1 MKNNLR
7 KYALAALFV
16 CLICSLAFVACKKN
30 PGASTDNPSKPPIEE
45 VKVELSDSVLTM
57 DINDTATLTVREG
70 GSGNLKWKSSNT
82 AVATVD
88 DNGTVA
94 AIAEGTAEIEVTTAN
109 GKATCTVLVVNS
121 YVAPVLTV
129 STDEITLTI
138 GDDYLLLPKL
148 IYKGH
153 DCTAEAQFGCTVA
166 DGEKDSIVTVV
177 KNADGFLF
185 TAQTYGASKYVVHV
199 EYAGVALSAV
209 VNVSVIDAGIVF
221 DVVNIAPTTDGYC
234 AKLSTYAI
242 GDYVT
247 AITPVVNVIEKGQTT
262 NNAEIAYTTDNER
275 VATVV
280 DGKIVAVDAGTT
292 KVRGTYK
299 ESGFII
305 NVTVDKPVFEV
316 VATNGV
322 VEVGRLAD
330 VAFDIRLEG
339 SLVSAT
345 IGNAQV
351 GKSITDGMLTLD
363 REKLEAMPVANYGE
377 HVALFI
383 ETNLVKYSTEIELYT
398 LVVKNKQDYMSIGSL
413 SKAAC
418 KNNDKLFG
426 GYFVFADNITVNG
439 GMSEFIDRTKTDFNG
454 NGSQGFCGIIDGRGY
469 VISGLTK
476 TTDNG
481 NAFISVMHTDGV
493 LKNLGFI
500 HAKFETDS
508 GSFLVHTGAGTVEN
522 VYVQY
527 DKISGGS
534 SEGYSGTI
542 YNANLSLNKMVVD
555 VTNVQISG
563 NGNKFLLMTANRDAN
578 LKNFICLFGN
588 NYTLQDVIDGNVTVE
603 NGQDFTNADYKAA
616 FNKKVFFGFAALQQ
630 SEFFTSMSE
639 WNGKA
644 NDQTQEVL
652 TGWNNND
659 FWNVNDGIP
668 APENYVV
675 NSIDLGAKDID
686 LDILVDNDTVKLND
700 NALKI
705 DCTAVGFT
713 FGNVASVTM
722 EGNVLDASGFT
733 FANGKLIVA
742 RSAFGYNYGKK
753 EIVVTDDSGKTIT
766 IAATLIS
773 KVLKNATDYANW
785 ITIAKACEQSAT
797 LWGGYF
803 RLGANIT
810 ATSMVVFNRGA
821 TDGSEGF
828 KGVFDGCGYII
839 DGLNRSSWDS
849 NSFVTTMTGSG
860 ILKNISF
867 TNVKITGAGNFLCS
881 GGKGTIENVYVQYKE
896 ISAGSQYNGTIA
908 NFKDGCAMRNVFV
921 DASKATV
928 VGNGSTFR
936 ILTSGT
942 ASGFGGVF
950 GVCPSENYNPEQS
963 IGDRGNNYAAI
974 AYFANNDELKANET
988 TQSVIKDWDSA
999 YWTIVDG
1006 VPVFV
1011 TK

>member
-30 PGASTDNPSKPPIEE
+30 PDSSTDNPSKPPIEE

-185 TAQTYGASKYVVHV
+185 TAQTYGATKYVVHV

-234 AKLSTYAI
+234 AQLSTYAI

-299 ESGFII
+299 ESGFVID
-305 NVTVDKPVFEV
+305 VTVSKPVLDA

-330 VAFDIRLEG
+330 VAFDVQLEG
-339 SLVSAT
+339 NLVSAM
-345 IGNAQV
+345 IGNTQV
-351 GKSITDGMLTLD
+351 GKTIADGKLTLD

-383 ETNLVKYSTEIELYT
+383 ETDIVKYSTEIELYT
-398 LVVKNKQDYMSIGSL
+398 LVVRTKQDYMSIGAL

-426 GYFVFADNITVNG
+426 GYFVFGDNITVNG

-555 VTNVQISG
+555 VTNAQISG
-563 NGNKFLLMTANRDAN
+563 NGSNFALMTANRHAN

-588 NYTLQDVIDGNVTVE
+588 NYTLKDVIDGNVTVE
-603 NGQDFTNADYKAA
+603 NDQDFTNDDYKRS
-616 FNKKVFFGFAALQQ
+616 FDKKVFFGFAALQQ

-639 WNGKA
+639 WNGNLWHIDVDEGKIDFGVKEYVEPEFRYA
-644 NDQTQEVL
+644 TINVQESDRVRAEL
-652 TGWNNND
+652 DINNN
-659 FWNVNDGIP
+659 G
-668 APENYVV
+668 
-675 NSIDLGAKDID
+675 
-686 LDILVDNDTVKLND
+686 TLN
-700 NALKI
+700 
-705 DCTAVGFT
+705 
-713 FGNVASVTM
+713 
-722 EGNVLDASGFT
+722 
-733 FANGKLIVA
+733 NGKIIHIDIANIIDTSDYTLVSVNGNGA
-742 RSAFGYNYGKK
+742 ASNNVTADLFGYLYGNQTVQL
-753 EIVVTDDSGKTIT
+753 VVDAEDTRYTINLPML
-766 IAATLIS
+766 LIS
-773 KVLKNATDYANW
+773 KVIRTVDDYAAW
-785 ITIAKACEQSAT
+785 VKIAIACENNGKTEGSHNY
-797 LWGGYF
+797 GGYF
-803 RLGANIT
+803 ELGNNIKSESGSIPM
-810 ATSMVVFNRGA
+810 AYADQDAWDGA
-821 TDGSEGF
+821 GGF
-828 KGVFDGCGYII
+828 SGTFDGCGYVI
-839 DGLNRSSWDS
+839 DGLEASVAKDHAT
-849 NSFVTTMTGSG
+849 FVGEMKPGAV
-860 ILKNISF
+860 LKNIGF
-867 TNVKITGAGNFLCS
+867 TNVQMS
-881 GGKGTIENVYVQYKE
+881 GVTLLTRTQNGTISNIYVQYKK
-896 ISAGSQYNGTIA
+896 IA
-908 NFKDGCAMRNVFV
+908 VTSGQTLLARDNAIVENIFV
-921 DASKATV
+921 DASAAEI
-928 VGNGSTFR
+928 VGGSAYA
-936 ILTSGT
+936 ILGSRHADEKQYSIYGIVPQGCVSYVDRGTSGCGHGFASTETLKSDDAAWSAVQAFET
-942 ASGFGGVF
+942 ACNYWHIDSKTGDVTFG
-950 GVCPSENYNPEQS
+950 
-963 IGDRGNNYAAI
+963 
-974 AYFANNDELKANET
+974 K
-988 TQSVIKDWDSA
+988 
-999 YWTIVDG
+999 
-1006 VPVFV
+1006 
-1011 TK
+1011 

>member
-7 KYALAALFV
+7 KYALAALIL
-16 CLICSLAFVACKKN
+16 CLICSLALVACKRT
-30 PGASTDNPSKPPIEE
+30 PDVTPDNPPESPTEE
-45 VKVELSDSVLTM
+45 TKVVLSDSVLTL
-57 DINDTATLTVREG
+57 DIYDTATLTVREG
-70 GSGNLKWKSSNT
+70 GSGDQKWTSNNS

-88 DNGTVA
+88 GNGTVTA
-94 AIAEGTAEIEVTTAN
+94 VTEGTAEIEVTTSK
-109 GKATCTVLVVNS
+109 GKAICTVLVVNS

-185 TAQTYGASKYVVHV
+185 TAQTYGATKYVVHV
-199 EYAGVALSAV
+199 EYAGVALSTV
-209 VNVSVIDAGIVF
+209 VNVSVIDTGIVF
-221 DVVNIAPTTDGYC
+221 DVVNIAPTSDGYC
-234 AKLSTYAI
+234 AQLSTYAI

-247 AITPVVNVIEKGQTT
+247 AFTPVVNVIEKGQTT
-262 NNAEIAYTTDNER
+262 NNAEISYTTDNER

-439 GMSEFIDRTKTDFNG
+439 GMSEFIDRTKTEFNG

-508 GSFLVHTGAGTVEN
+508 GSFLVHTGSGTVEN

-555 VTNVQISG
+555 VTNAQISG
-563 NGNKFLLMTANRDAN
+563 NGSNFALMTANRHAN

-588 NYTLQDVIDGNVTVE
+588 NYTLKDVIDGNVTVE
-603 NGQDFTNADYKAA
+603 NDQDFTNDDYKRS
-616 FNKKVFFGFAALQQ
+616 FDKKVFFGFAALQQ

-639 WNGKA
+639 WNGNLWHIDVDEGKIDFGVKEYVEPEFRYKTI
-644 NDQTQEVL
+644 NVQESDRVRAEL
-652 TGWNNND
+652 DINNNGTL
-659 FWNVNDGIP
+659 NNGKI
-668 APENYVV
+668 
-675 NSIDLGAKDID
+675 IDID
-686 LDILVDNDTVKLND
+686 IANIIDTSDYTLVSVNGNGAASNNV
-700 NALKI
+700 
-705 DCTAVGFT
+705 TAD
-713 FGNVASVTM
+713 
-722 EGNVLDASGFT
+722 L
-733 FANGKLIVA
+733 
-742 RSAFGYNYGKK
+742 FGYLYGNQTVQL
-753 EIVVTDDSGKTIT
+753 VVDAEDTRYTINLPML
-766 IAATLIS
+766 LIS
-773 KVLKNATDYANW
+773 KVIRTVDDYAAW
-785 ITIAKACEQSAT
+785 VKIAIACENNGKTEGSHNY
-797 LWGGYF
+797 GGYF
-803 RLGANIT
+803 ELGNNIKSESGSIPM
-810 ATSMVVFNRGA
+810 AYADQDAWDGA
-821 TDGSEGF
+821 GGF
-828 KGVFDGCGYII
+828 SGTFDGCGYVI
-839 DGLNRSSWDS
+839 DGLEASVAKDHAT
-849 NSFVTTMTGSG
+849 FVGEMKPDAV
-860 ILKNISF
+860 LKNIGF
-867 TNVKITGAGNFLCS
+867 TNVKMS
-881 GGKGTIENVYVQYKE
+881 GVTLLTRTQNGTISNIYVQYKK
-896 ISAGSQYNGTIA
+896 IA
-908 NFKDGCAMRNVFV
+908 VTSGQTLLARDNAIVENIFV
-921 DASKATV
+921 DASAAEI
-928 VGNGSTFR
+928 VGGSAYA
-936 ILTSGT
+936 ILGSRHADEKQYSIYGIVPQGCVSYVDRGTSGCGHGFASTETLKSDDAAWSAVQAFET
-942 ASGFGGVF
+942 ACNYWHIDSKTGDVTFG
-950 GVCPSENYNPEQS
+950 
-963 IGDRGNNYAAI
+963 
-974 AYFANNDELKANET
+974 K
-988 TQSVIKDWDSA
+988 
-999 YWTIVDG
+999 
-1006 VPVFV
+1006 
-1011 TK
+1011 

>member
-7 KYALAALFV
+7 KFALAALFV

-30 PGASTDNPSKPPIEE
+30 PGASTDNSSKPPIEE
-45 VKVELSDSVLTM
+45 VKVVLSDSVLTM

-70 GSGNLKWKSSNT
+70 GSENLKWKSSNT

-88 DNGTVA
+88 DNGTVT
-94 AIAEGTAEIEVTTAN
+94 AIAEGTAEIEATTAN

-185 TAQTYGASKYVVHV
+185 TAQTYGETKYVVHV

-221 DVVNIAPTTDGYC
+221 DVVNIAPTTDGYS
-234 AKLSTYAI
+234 AQLSTYAI

-262 NNAEIAYTTDNER
+262 NNAEISYTTDNER
-275 VATVV
+275 VAAVV

-305 NVTVDKPVFEV
+305 NVTVDKPVLEA

-383 ETNLVKYSTEIELYT
+383 ETNIVKYSTEIELYT

-500 HAKFETDS
+500 HAEFETDS

-542 YNANLSLNKMVVD
+542 FNANLSLNKMVVD
-555 VTNVQISG
+555 VTNAQISG
-563 NGNKFLLMTANRDAN
+563 NGSNFALMTANRDAN

-603 NGQDFTNADYKAA
+603 NGQDFTNADYKNA
-616 FNKKVFFGFAALQQ
+616 FDKKVFFGFAALQQ

-639 WNGKA
+639 WNGNLWHIDVDGDKIGFGVKEYVEPEFRHKTI
-644 NDQTQEVL
+644 NVQESDRVRAEL
-652 TGWNNND
+652 DINNNGTL
-659 FWNVNDGIP
+659 NNGKI
-668 APENYVV
+668 
-675 NSIDLGAKDID
+675 IDID
-686 LDILVDNDTVKLND
+686 IANIIDTSDYTLVSVNGNGAASNNVTADLFGYLYGNQTIQLVVDAEYTRYTINLPMLLVSKVIRTVD
-700 NALKI
+700 DYAAWVKI
-705 DCTAVGFT
+705 AIACE
-713 FGNVASVTM
+713 N
-722 EGNVLDASGFT
+722 
-733 FANGKLIVA
+733 NGKTEG
-742 RSAFGYNYGKK
+742 SHNY
-753 EIVVTDDSGKTIT
+753 
-766 IAATLIS
+766 
-773 KVLKNATDYANW
+773 
-785 ITIAKACEQSAT
+785 
-797 LWGGYF
+797 GGYF
-803 RLGANIT
+803 ELGNDIKSESGSIPMSYADQD
-810 ATSMVVFNRGA
+810 AWDGA
-821 TDGSEGF
+821 GGF
-828 KGVFDGCGYII
+828 SGTFDGCGYVI
-839 DGLNRSSWDS
+839 DGLEASVAKDHAT
-849 NSFVTTMTGSG
+849 FVGEMKPNAV
-860 ILKNISF
+860 LKNIGF
-867 TNVKITGAGNFLCS
+867 TNVKMS
-881 GGKGTIENVYVQYKE
+881 GVTLLTRTQ
-896 ISAGSQYNGTIA
+896 NGTISNIYVKYKKIA
-908 NFKDGCAMRNVFV
+908 VTSGQTLLARDNAIVENIFV
-921 DASKATV
+921 DASAAEI
-928 VGNGSTFR
+928 VGGSAYA
-936 ILTSGT
+936 ILGSRHADEKKYSIYGIVPQGYVSYVDRGTSGCGHGFTSTETLKSDDAAWSAVRAFET
-942 ASGFGGVF
+942 ACNYWHIDTETGEVTFG
-950 GVCPSENYNPEQS
+950 
-963 IGDRGNNYAAI
+963 
-974 AYFANNDELKANET
+974 K
-988 TQSVIKDWDSA
+988 
-999 YWTIVDG
+999 
-1006 VPVFV
+1006 
-1011 TK
+1011 

>member
-30 PGASTDNPSKPPIEE
+30 PDSSTDNPSKPPIEE

-70 GSGNLKWKSSNT
+70 GSENLKWKSSNT

-185 TAQTYGASKYVVHV
+185 TAQTYGATKYVVHV

-234 AKLSTYAI
+234 AQLSTYAI

-299 ESGFII
+299 ESGFVID
-305 NVTVDKPVFEV
+305 VTVSKPVLDA

-330 VAFDIRLEG
+330 VAFDVQLEG
-339 SLVSAT
+339 NLVSAM
-345 IGNAQV
+345 IGNTQV
-351 GKSITDGMLTLD
+351 GKTIADGKLTLD

-383 ETNLVKYSTEIELYT
+383 ETDIVKYSTEIELYT
-398 LVVKNKQDYMSIGSL
+398 LVVRTKQDYMSIGAL

-555 VTNVQISG
+555 VTNAQISG
-563 NGNKFLLMTANRDAN
+563 NGSNFALMTANRHAN

-588 NYTLQDVIDGNVTVE
+588 NYTLKDVIDGNVTVE
-603 NGQDFTNADYKAA
+603 NDQDFTNDDYKRA
-616 FNKKVFFGFAALQQ
+616 FDKKVFFGFAALQQ

-639 WNGKA
+639 WNGNLWHIDVDEGKIDFGVKKYVEPEFRYA
-644 NDQTQEVL
+644 TINVQESDRVRAEL
-652 TGWNNND
+652 DINNNGTL
-659 FWNVNDGIP
+659 NNGKI
-668 APENYVV
+668 
-675 NSIDLGAKDID
+675 IDID
-686 LDILVDNDTVKLND
+686 IANIIDTSDYTLVSVNGNGAASNNV
-700 NALKI
+700 
-705 DCTAVGFT
+705 TAD
-713 FGNVASVTM
+713 
-722 EGNVLDASGFT
+722 L
-733 FANGKLIVA
+733 
-742 RSAFGYNYGKK
+742 FGYLYGNQTVQL
-753 EIVVTDDSGKTIT
+753 VVDAEDTRYTINLPML
-766 IAATLIS
+766 LIS
-773 KVLKNATDYANW
+773 KVIRTVDDYAAW
-785 ITIAKACEQSAT
+785 VKIAIACENNGKTEGSHNY
-797 LWGGYF
+797 GGYF
-803 RLGANIT
+803 ELGNNIKSESGSIPM
-810 ATSMVVFNRGA
+810 AYADQDAWDGA
-821 TDGSEGF
+821 GGF
-828 KGVFDGCGYII
+828 SGTFDGCGYVI
-839 DGLNRSSWDS
+839 DGLEASVAKDHAT
-849 NSFVTTMTGSG
+849 FVGEMKPDAV
-860 ILKNISF
+860 LKNIGF
-867 TNVKITGAGNFLCS
+867 TNVKMS
-881 GGKGTIENVYVQYKE
+881 GVTLLTRTQNGTISNIYVQYKK
-896 ISAGSQYNGTIA
+896 IA
-908 NFKDGCAMRNVFV
+908 VTSGQTLLARDNAIVENIFV
-921 DASKATV
+921 DASAAEI
-928 VGNGSTFR
+928 VGGSAYA
-936 ILTSGT
+936 ILGSRHADEKQYSIYGIVPQGCVSYVDRGTSGCGHGFASTETLKSDDAAWSAVQAFET
-942 ASGFGGVF
+942 ACNYWHIDTETGDVTFG
-950 GVCPSENYNPEQS
+950 
-963 IGDRGNNYAAI
+963 
-974 AYFANNDELKANET
+974 K
-988 TQSVIKDWDSA
+988 
-999 YWTIVDG
+999 
-1006 VPVFV
+1006 
-1011 TK
+1011 

>member
-16 CLICSLAFVACKKN
+16 CLICSLALVACKKN
-30 PGASTDNPSKPPIEE
+30 PSESTDNSSKPPIEE
-45 VKVELSDSVLTM
+45 VKVVLSDSVLTM

-88 DNGTVA
+88 DNGTVT

-166 DGEKDSIVTVV
+166 DGEKDSIVTLV

-185 TAQTYGASKYVVHV
+185 TAQTYGATKYVVHV

-234 AKLSTYAI
+234 AQLSTYAI

-262 NNAEIAYTTDNER
+262 NNAEISYTTDNER

-305 NVTVDKPVFEV
+305 NVTVDKPVLKA

-383 ETNLVKYSTEIELYT
+383 ETNIVKYSTEIELYT

-500 HAKFETDS
+500 HAEFETDS

-542 YNANLSLNKMVVD
+542 FNANLSLNKMVVD
-555 VTNVQISG
+555 VTNAQISG
-563 NGNKFLLMTANRDAN
+563 NGSNFALMTANRDAN

-603 NGQDFTNADYKAA
+603 NRQDFTNVDYKNA
-616 FNKKVFFGFAALQQ
+616 FDKKVFFGFAALQQ

-639 WNGKA
+639 WNGNLWHIDVDGGKIGFGVKEYVEPEFRHETI
-644 NDQTQEVL
+644 NVQESDRVRAEL
-652 TGWNNND
+652 DINNNGTL
-659 FWNVNDGIP
+659 NNGKI
-668 APENYVV
+668 
-675 NSIDLGAKDID
+675 IDID
-686 LDILVDNDTVKLND
+686 IANIIDTSDYTLVSVNGNGAASNNV
-700 NALKI
+700 
-705 DCTAVGFT
+705 TAD
-713 FGNVASVTM
+713 
-722 EGNVLDASGFT
+722 L
-733 FANGKLIVA
+733 
-742 RSAFGYNYGKK
+742 FGYLYGNQTVQL
-753 EIVVTDDSGKTIT
+753 VVDAEYTRYTINLPML
-766 IAATLIS
+766 LIS
-773 KVLKNATDYANW
+773 KVIRTVDDYAAW
-785 ITIAKACEQSAT
+785 VKIAIACENNGKTEGSHNY
-797 LWGGYF
+797 GGYF
-803 RLGANIT
+803 ELGNDIKSESGSIPMAY
-810 ATSMVVFNRGA
+810 ADRDAWDGA
-821 TDGSEGF
+821 GGF
-828 KGVFDGCGYII
+828 SGTFDGCGYVI
-839 DGLNRSSWDS
+839 DGLEASVAKDHAT
-849 NSFVTTMTGSG
+849 FVGEMKPDAV
-860 ILKNISF
+860 LKNIGF
-867 TNVKITGAGNFLCS
+867 TNVKMS
-881 GGKGTIENVYVQYKE
+881 GVTLLTRTKNGTISNIYVQYKK
-896 ISAGSQYNGTIA
+896 IA
-908 NFKDGCAMRNVFV
+908 VTSGQTLLARDNAIVENIFV
-921 DASKATV
+921 DASAAEI
-928 VGNGSTFR
+928 VGGSAYA
-936 ILTSGT
+936 ILGSRHADEKQYSIYGIVPQGCVSYVDRGTSGCGHGF
-942 ASGFGGVF
+942 ASTETLKSDDAAWSAVRAFEAACNYWHINAETGDVTFG
-950 GVCPSENYNPEQS
+950 
-963 IGDRGNNYAAI
+963 
-974 AYFANNDELKANET
+974 K
-988 TQSVIKDWDSA
+988 
-999 YWTIVDG
+999 
-1006 VPVFV
+1006 
-1011 TK
+1011 

>member
-70 GSGNLKWKSSNT
+70 GSENLKWKSSNT

-383 ETNLVKYSTEIELYT
+383 ETDIVKYSTEIELYT
-398 LVVKNKQDYMSIGSL
+398 LVVRTKQDYMSIGAL

-426 GYFVFADNITVNG
+426 GYFVFGDNITVNG

-493 LKNLGFI
+493 LKNLGFN

-555 VTNVQISG
+555 VTNAQISG
-563 NGNKFLLMTANRDAN
+563 NGSNFALMTANRHAN

-588 NYTLQDVIDGNVTVE
+588 NYTLKDVIDGNVTVE
-603 NGQDFTNADYKAA
+603 NDQDFTNDDYKRS
-616 FNKKVFFGFAALQQ
+616 FDKKVFFGFAALQQ

-639 WNGKA
+639 WNDNLWHIDVDEGKIDFGVKEYVEPEFRYETI
-644 NDQTQEVL
+644 NVQESDRVRAEL
-652 TGWNNND
+652 DINNNGTL
-659 FWNVNDGIP
+659 NNGKI
-668 APENYVV
+668 
-675 NSIDLGAKDID
+675 IDID
-686 LDILVDNDTVKLND
+686 IANIIDTSDYTLVSVNGNGAASNNV
-700 NALKI
+700 
-705 DCTAVGFT
+705 TAD
-713 FGNVASVTM
+713 
-722 EGNVLDASGFT
+722 L
-733 FANGKLIVA
+733 
-742 RSAFGYNYGKK
+742 FGYLYGNQTVQL
-753 EIVVTDDSGKTIT
+753 VVDAEYTRYTINLPML
-766 IAATLIS
+766 LIS
-773 KVLKNATDYANW
+773 KVIRTVDDYAAW
-785 ITIAKACEQSAT
+785 VKIAIACENNGKTEGSHNY
-797 LWGGYF
+797 GGYF
-803 RLGANIT
+803 ELGNDIKSESGSIPMAY
-810 ATSMVVFNRGA
+810 ADQDAWDGA
-821 TDGSEGF
+821 GGF
-828 KGVFDGCGYII
+828 SGTFDGCGYVI
-839 DGLNRSSWDS
+839 DGLEASVAKDHAT
-849 NSFVTTMTGSG
+849 FVGEMKPDAV
-860 ILKNISF
+860 LKNIGF
-867 TNVKITGAGNFLCS
+867 TNVKMS
-881 GGKGTIENVYVQYKE
+881 GVTLLTRTQNGTISNIYVQYKK
-896 ISAGSQYNGTIA
+896 IA
-908 NFKDGCAMRNVFV
+908 VTSGQTLLARDNAIVENIFV
-921 DASKATV
+921 DASAAEI
-928 VGNGSTFR
+928 VGGSAYA
-936 ILTSGT
+936 ILGSRHADEKQYSIYGIVPQGCVSYVDRGTSGCGHGFASAETLKSDDAAWSAVRAFET
-942 ASGFGGVF
+942 ACNYWHIDTKTGDVTFG
-950 GVCPSENYNPEQS
+950 
-963 IGDRGNNYAAI
+963 
-974 AYFANNDELKANET
+974 K
-988 TQSVIKDWDSA
+988 
-999 YWTIVDG
+999 
-1006 VPVFV
+1006 
-1011 TK
+1011 

>member
-16 CLICSLAFVACKKN
+16 CLICSLALVACKNN
-30 PGASTDNPSKPPIEE
+30 PSESTDNSSKPPIEE
-45 VKVELSDSVLTM
+45 VKVVLSDSVLTM

-129 STDEITLTI
+129 STDEITLTV

-148 IYKGH
+148 NYKGH

-166 DGEKDSIVTVV
+166 DGEKDSIVTVI

-185 TAQTYGASKYVVHV
+185 TAQTYGATKYVVHV

-234 AKLSTYAI
+234 AQLSTYAI

-262 NNAEIAYTTDNER
+262 NNAEISYTTDNER

-305 NVTVDKPVFEV
+305 NVTVDKPVLKA

-339 SLVSAT
+339 SLVSAM

-383 ETNLVKYSTEIELYT
+383 ETNIVKYSTEIELYT

-454 NGSQGFCGIIDGRGY
+454 NGSQGFCGVIDGRGY

-481 NAFISVMHTDGV
+481 NAFISVMHADGV

-500 HAKFETDS
+500 HAEFETDS

-542 YNANLSLNKMVVD
+542 FNANLSLNKMVVD
-555 VTNVQISG
+555 VTNAQISG
-563 NGNKFLLMTANRDAN
+563 NGSNFALMTAKRDAN

-588 NYTLQDVIDGNVTVE
+588 NYTLQDVIDGKVTVE
-603 NGQDFTNADYKAA
+603 NDQDFTNDDYKRA
-616 FNKKVFFGFAALQQ
+616 FDKKVFFGFAALQQ

-639 WNGKA
+639 WNGNLWHIDVDGGKIGFGVKEYVEPEFRHETI
-644 NDQTQEVL
+644 NVQESDRVRAEL
-652 TGWNNND
+652 DINNNGTL
-659 FWNVNDGIP
+659 NNGKI
-668 APENYVV
+668 
-675 NSIDLGAKDID
+675 IDID
-686 LDILVDNDTVKLND
+686 IANIIDTSDYTLVSVNGNGAASNNV
-700 NALKI
+700 
-705 DCTAVGFT
+705 TAD
-713 FGNVASVTM
+713 
-722 EGNVLDASGFT
+722 L
-733 FANGKLIVA
+733 
-742 RSAFGYNYGKK
+742 FGYLYGNQTVQL
-753 EIVVTDDSGKTIT
+753 VVDAKYTRYTINLPVL
-766 IAATLIS
+766 LIS
-773 KVLKNATDYANW
+773 KVIRTVDDYAAW
-785 ITIAKACEQSAT
+785 VKIAIACENNGKTEGSHNY
-797 LWGGYF
+797 GGYF
-803 RLGANIT
+803 ELGNDIKSESGSIPMAY
-810 ATSMVVFNRGA
+810 ADRDAWDGA
-821 TDGSEGF
+821 GGF
-828 KGVFDGCGYII
+828 SGTFDGCGYVI
-839 DGLNRSSWDS
+839 DGLEASVAKDHAT
-849 NSFVTTMTGSG
+849 FVGEMKPDAV
-860 ILKNISF
+860 LKNIGF
-867 TNVKITGAGNFLCS
+867 TNVKMS
-881 GGKGTIENVYVQYKE
+881 GVTLLTRTQNGTISNIYVQYKK
-896 ISAGSQYNGTIA
+896 IAVTSGQTILA
-908 NFKDGCAMRNVFV
+908 RDNAIVENIFV
-921 DASKATV
+921 DASAAEI
-928 VGNGSTFR
+928 VGGSAYA
-936 ILTSGT
+936 ILGSRHADEKQYPIYGIVPQGCVSYVDRGTSGCGRGFASTETLKSDNAAWSAVRAFET
-942 ASGFGGVF
+942 ACNYWHIDAETGDVTFG
-950 GVCPSENYNPEQS
+950 
-963 IGDRGNNYAAI
+963 
-974 AYFANNDELKANET
+974 K
-988 TQSVIKDWDSA
+988 
-999 YWTIVDG
+999 
-1006 VPVFV
+1006 
-1011 TK
+1011 

>member
-30 PGASTDNPSKPPIEE
+30 PDSSTDNPSKPPIEE

-70 GSGNLKWKSSNT
+70 GSGNPKWKSSNT

-185 TAQTYGASKYVVHV
+185 TAQTYGATKYVVHV

-234 AKLSTYAI
+234 AQLSTYAI

-299 ESGFII
+299 ESGFVID
-305 NVTVDKPVFEV
+305 VTVSKPVLDA

-330 VAFDIRLEG
+330 VAFDVQLEG
-339 SLVSAT
+339 NLVSAM
-345 IGNAQV
+345 IGNTQV
-351 GKSITDGMLTLD
+351 GKTIADGKLTLD

-383 ETNLVKYSTEIELYT
+383 ETDIVKYSTEIELYT
-398 LVVKNKQDYMSIGSL
+398 LVVRTKQDYMSIGAL

-426 GYFVFADNITVNG
+426 GYFVFGDNITVNG

-555 VTNVQISG
+555 VTNAQISG
-563 NGNKFLLMTANRDAN
+563 NGSNFALMTANRHAN

-588 NYTLQDVIDGNVTVE
+588 NYTLKDVIDGNVTVE
-603 NGQDFTNADYKAA
+603 NDQDFTNDDYKRS
-616 FNKKVFFGFAALQQ
+616 FDKKVFFGFAALQQ

-639 WNGKA
+639 WNDNLWHIDVDEGKIDFGVKEYVEPEFRYETI
-644 NDQTQEVL
+644 NVQESDRVRAEL
-652 TGWNNND
+652 DINNNGTL
-659 FWNVNDGIP
+659 NNGKI
-668 APENYVV
+668 
-675 NSIDLGAKDID
+675 IDID
-686 LDILVDNDTVKLND
+686 IANIIDTSDYTLVSVNGNGAASNNV
-700 NALKI
+700 
-705 DCTAVGFT
+705 TAD
-713 FGNVASVTM
+713 
-722 EGNVLDASGFT
+722 L
-733 FANGKLIVA
+733 
-742 RSAFGYNYGKK
+742 FGYLYGNQTVQL
-753 EIVVTDDSGKTIT
+753 VVDAEYTRYTINLPML
-766 IAATLIS
+766 LIS
-773 KVLKNATDYANW
+773 KVIRTVDDYAAW
-785 ITIAKACEQSAT
+785 VKIAIACENNGKTEGSHNY
-797 LWGGYF
+797 GGYF
-803 RLGANIT
+803 ELGNNIKSESGSIPM
-810 ATSMVVFNRGA
+810 AYADQDAWDGA
-821 TDGSEGF
+821 GGF
-828 KGVFDGCGYII
+828 SGTFDGCGHVI
-839 DGLNRSSWDS
+839 DGLEASVAKDHAT
-849 NSFVTTMTGSG
+849 FVGEMKPDAV
-860 ILKNISF
+860 LKNIGF
-867 TNVKITGAGNFLCS
+867 TNVKMS
-881 GGKGTIENVYVQYKE
+881 GVTLLTRTQNGTISNIYVQYKK
-896 ISAGSQYNGTIA
+896 IA
-908 NFKDGCAMRNVFV
+908 VTSGQTLLARDNAIVENIFV
-921 DASKATV
+921 DASAAEI
-928 VGNGSTFR
+928 VGGSAYA
-936 ILTSGT
+936 ILGSRHADEKQYSIYGIVPQGCVSYVDRGTSGCGHGFASAETLKSDDAAWSAVQAFET
-942 ASGFGGVF
+942 ACNYWHIDSKTGDVTFG
-950 GVCPSENYNPEQS
+950 
-963 IGDRGNNYAAI
+963 
-974 AYFANNDELKANET
+974 K
-988 TQSVIKDWDSA
+988 
-999 YWTIVDG
+999 
-1006 VPVFV
+1006 
-1011 TK
+1011 

>member
-30 PGASTDNPSKPPIEE
+30 PDSSTDNPSKPPIEE

-70 GSGNLKWKSSNT
+70 GSGNPKWKSSNT

-185 TAQTYGASKYVVHV
+185 TAQTYGATKYVVHV

-234 AKLSTYAI
+234 AQLSTYAI

-299 ESGFII
+299 ESGFVID
-305 NVTVDKPVFEV
+305 VTVSKPVLDA

-330 VAFDIRLEG
+330 VAFDVQLEG
-339 SLVSAT
+339 NLVSAM
-345 IGNAQV
+345 IGNTQA
-351 GKSITDGMLTLD
+351 GKTIADGKLTLD

-383 ETNLVKYSTEIELYT
+383 ETDIVKYSTEIELYT
-398 LVVKNKQDYMSIGSL
+398 LVVRTKQDYMSIGAL

-426 GYFVFADNITVNG
+426 GYFVFGDNITVNG

-555 VTNVQISG
+555 VTNAQISG
-563 NGNKFLLMTANRDAN
+563 NGSNFALMTANRHAN

-588 NYTLQDVIDGNVTVE
+588 NYTLKDVIDGNVTVE
-603 NGQDFTNADYKAA
+603 NDQDFTNDDYKRS
-616 FNKKVFFGFAALQQ
+616 FDKKVFFGFAALQQ

-639 WNGKA
+639 WNDNLWHIDVDEGKIDFGVKEYVEPEFRYETI
-644 NDQTQEVL
+644 NVQESDRVRAEL
-652 TGWNNND
+652 DINNNGTL
-659 FWNVNDGIP
+659 NNGKI
-668 APENYVV
+668 
-675 NSIDLGAKDID
+675 IDID
-686 LDILVDNDTVKLND
+686 IANIIDTSDYTLVSVNGNGAASNNV
-700 NALKI
+700 
-705 DCTAVGFT
+705 TAD
-713 FGNVASVTM
+713 
-722 EGNVLDASGFT
+722 L
-733 FANGKLIVA
+733 
-742 RSAFGYNYGKK
+742 FGYLYGNQTVQL
-753 EIVVTDDSGKTIT
+753 VVDAEYTRYTINLPML
-766 IAATLIS
+766 LIS
-773 KVLKNATDYANW
+773 KVIRTVDDYAAW
-785 ITIAKACEQSAT
+785 VKIAIACENNGKTEGSHNY
-797 LWGGYF
+797 GGYF
-803 RLGANIT
+803 ELGNDIKSESGSIPMAY
-810 ATSMVVFNRGA
+810 ADQDAWDGA
-821 TDGSEGF
+821 GGF
-828 KGVFDGCGYII
+828 SGTFDGCGYVI
-839 DGLNRSSWDS
+839 DGLEASVAKDHAT
-849 NSFVTTMTGSG
+849 FVGEMKPDAV
-860 ILKNISF
+860 LKNIGF
-867 TNVKITGAGNFLCS
+867 TNVKMS
-881 GGKGTIENVYVQYKE
+881 GVTLLTRTQNGTISNIYVQYKK
-896 ISAGSQYNGTIA
+896 IA
-908 NFKDGCAMRNVFV
+908 VTSGQTLLARDNAIVENIFV
-921 DASKATV
+921 DASAAEI
-928 VGNGSTFR
+928 VGGSAYA
-936 ILTSGT
+936 ILGSRHADEKQYSIYGIVPQGCVSYVDRGTSGCGHGFASAETLKSDDAAWRAVQAFET
-942 ASGFGGVF
+942 ACNYWHIDKKTGDVTFG
-950 GVCPSENYNPEQS
+950 
-963 IGDRGNNYAAI
+963 
-974 AYFANNDELKANET
+974 K
-988 TQSVIKDWDSA
+988 
-999 YWTIVDG
+999 
-1006 VPVFV
+1006 
-1011 TK
+1011 

>member
-30 PGASTDNPSKPPIEE
+30 PGASTDNPSNPPIEE

-185 TAQTYGASKYVVHV
+185 TAQTYGATKYVVHV
-199 EYAGVALSAV
+199 EYAGVALSTV

-234 AKLSTYAI
+234 AQLSTYAI

-280 DGKIVAVDAGTT
+280 DGKIVAVDACTT

-305 NVTVDKPVFEV
+305 NVTVDKPVFDV

-363 REKLEAMPVANYGE
+363 RDKLEEMPVANYGE

-508 GSFLVHTGAGTVEN
+508 GSFLIHTGEGTVEN

-555 VTNVQISG
+555 VTNAQISG
-563 NGNKFLLMTANRDAN
+563 NGSNFALMTANRHAN

-588 NYTLQDVIDGNVTVE
+588 NYILKDVIDGNVTVE
-603 NGQDFTNADYKAA
+603 NDQDFTNDDYTRS
-616 FNKKVFFGFAALQQ
+616 FDKKVFFGFAALQQ

-639 WNGKA
+639 WNGNLWRVDVDGGKIDFGVKEYVEPEFRYETI
-644 NDQTQEVL
+644 NVQESDRVRAEL
-652 TGWNNND
+652 DINNNGTL
-659 FWNVNDGIP
+659 NNGKI
-668 APENYVV
+668 
-675 NSIDLGAKDID
+675 IDID
-686 LDILVDNDTVKLND
+686 IANIIDTSDYTLVSVNGNGAASNNV
-700 NALKI
+700 
-705 DCTAVGFT
+705 TAD
-713 FGNVASVTM
+713 
-722 EGNVLDASGFT
+722 L
-733 FANGKLIVA
+733 
-742 RSAFGYNYGKK
+742 FGYLYGNQTVQL
-753 EIVVTDDSGKTIT
+753 VVDAEYTRYTINLPML
-766 IAATLIS
+766 LIS
-773 KVLKNATDYANW
+773 KVIRTVDDYAAW
-785 ITIAKACEQSAT
+785 VKIAIACENNGKTEGSHNY
-797 LWGGYF
+797 GGYF
-803 RLGANIT
+803 ELGNDIKSESGSIPMAY
-810 ATSMVVFNRGA
+810 ADQDAWDGA
-821 TDGSEGF
+821 GGF
-828 KGVFDGCGYII
+828 SGTFDGCGYVI
-839 DGLNRSSWDS
+839 DGLEASVAKDHAT
-849 NSFVTTMTGSG
+849 FVGEMKPDAV
-860 ILKNISF
+860 LKNIGF
-867 TNVKITGAGNFLCS
+867 TNVKMS
-881 GGKGTIENVYVQYKE
+881 GVTLLTRTQNGTISNIYVQYKK
-896 ISAGSQYNGTIA
+896 IA
-908 NFKDGCAMRNVFV
+908 VTSGQTLLARDNAIVENIFV
-921 DASKATV
+921 DASAAEI
-928 VGNGSTFR
+928 VGGSAYA
-936 ILTSGT
+936 ILGSRHADEKQYSIYGIVPQGCVSYVDRGTSGCGHGFASAETLKSDDAAWRAVQAFET
-942 ASGFGGVF
+942 ACNYWHIDKKTGDVTFG
-950 GVCPSENYNPEQS
+950 
-963 IGDRGNNYAAI
+963 
-974 AYFANNDELKANET
+974 K
-988 TQSVIKDWDSA
+988 
-999 YWTIVDG
+999 
-1006 VPVFV
+1006 
-1011 TK
+1011 

>member
-30 PGASTDNPSKPPIEE
+30 PDSSTDNPSNPPIEE

-109 GKATCTVLVVNS
+109 GKATCTVVVVNS

-185 TAQTYGASKYVVHV
+185 AAQTYGATKYVVHV

-221 DVVNIAPTTDGYC
+221 DVVNIAPMTDGYC

-262 NNAEIAYTTDNER
+262 NNAEIAYTSDNER

-481 NAFISVMHTDGV
+481 NAFISVMHADGV

-555 VTNVQISG
+555 VTNAQISG
-563 NGNKFLLMTANRDAN
+563 NGSNFALMTVNRNAN

-588 NYTLQDVIDGNVTVE
+588 NYTLKDVIDGNVTVE
-603 NGQDFTNADYKAA
+603 NDQDFTNDDYKRA
-616 FNKKVFFGFAALQQ
+616 FDKKVFFGFAALQQ

-639 WNGKA
+639 WNGDLWHIDVDEGKIA
-644 NDQTQEVL
+644 FGVKEYVEPEFRYATINVQESDRVRAEL
-652 TGWNNND
+652 DINNN
-659 FWNVNDGIP
+659 G
-668 APENYVV
+668 
-675 NSIDLGAKDID
+675 
-686 LDILVDNDTVKLND
+686 TLN
-700 NALKI
+700 
-705 DCTAVGFT
+705 
-713 FGNVASVTM
+713 
-722 EGNVLDASGFT
+722 
-733 FANGKLIVA
+733 NGKIIYIDIANIIDTSDYTLVSVNGNGA
-742 RSAFGYNYGKK
+742 ASNNVTADLFGYLYGNQTVQL
-753 EIVVTDDSGKTIT
+753 VVDAEDTRYTINLPML
-766 IAATLIS
+766 LIS
-773 KVLKNATDYANW
+773 KVIRTVDDYAAW
-785 ITIAKACEQSAT
+785 VKIAIACENNGKTEGSHNY
-797 LWGGYF
+797 GGYF
-803 RLGANIT
+803 ELGNDIKSESGSIPMAY
-810 ATSMVVFNRGA
+810 ADQDAWDGA
-821 TDGSEGF
+821 GGF
-828 KGVFDGCGYII
+828 SGTFDGCGYVI
-839 DGLNRSSWDS
+839 DGLEASVAKDHAT
-849 NSFVTTMTGSG
+849 FVGEMKPGAV
-860 ILKNISF
+860 LKNIGF
-867 TNVKITGAGNFLCS
+867 TNVKMS
-881 GGKGTIENVYVQYKE
+881 GVTLLTRTQNGTISNIYVQYKK
-896 ISAGSQYNGTIA
+896 IAVTNGQTLLARDNAIVE
-908 NFKDGCAMRNVFV
+908 NIFV
-921 DASKATV
+921 DASAAEI
-928 VGNGSTFR
+928 VGGSAYA
-936 ILTSGT
+936 ILGSRHADEKQYSIYGIVPQGCVSYVDRGTSGCGHGFASTETLKSDDAAWRAVRAFET
-942 ASGFGGVF
+942 ACNYWHIDAKTGDVTFG
-950 GVCPSENYNPEQS
+950 
-963 IGDRGNNYAAI
+963 
-974 AYFANNDELKANET
+974 K
-988 TQSVIKDWDSA
+988 
-999 YWTIVDG
+999 
-1006 VPVFV
+1006 
-1011 TK
+1011 

>member
-30 PGASTDNPSKPPIEE
+30 PDSSTDNPSKPPIEE

-70 GSGNLKWKSSNT
+70 GSGNPKWKSSNT

-185 TAQTYGASKYVVHV
+185 TAQTYGATKYVVHV

-234 AKLSTYAI
+234 AQLSTYAI

-299 ESGFII
+299 ESGFVID
-305 NVTVDKPVFEV
+305 VTVSKPVLDA

-330 VAFDIRLEG
+330 VAFDVQLEG
-339 SLVSAT
+339 NLVSAM
-345 IGNAQV
+345 IGNTQV
-351 GKSITDGMLTLD
+351 GKTIADGKLTLD

-383 ETNLVKYSTEIELYT
+383 ETDIVKYSTEIELYT
-398 LVVKNKQDYMSIGSL
+398 LVVRTKQDYMSIGAL

-426 GYFVFADNITVNG
+426 GYFVFGDNITVNG

-555 VTNVQISG
+555 VTNAQISG
-563 NGNKFLLMTANRDAN
+563 NGSNFALMTANRHAN

-588 NYTLQDVIDGNVTVE
+588 NYTLKDVIDGNVTVE
-603 NGQDFTNADYKAA
+603 NDQDFTNDDYKRS
-616 FNKKVFFGFAALQQ
+616 FDKKVFFGFAALQQ

-639 WNGKA
+639 WNDNLWHIDVDEGKIDFGVKEYVEPEFRYETI
-644 NDQTQEVL
+644 NVQESDRVRAEL
-652 TGWNNND
+652 DINNNGTL
-659 FWNVNDGIP
+659 NNGKI
-668 APENYVV
+668 
-675 NSIDLGAKDID
+675 IDID
-686 LDILVDNDTVKLND
+686 IANIIDTSEYTLLSVNG
-700 NALKI
+700 NGAASNNV
-705 DCTAVGFT
+705 TAD
-713 FGNVASVTM
+713 
-722 EGNVLDASGFT
+722 L
-733 FANGKLIVA
+733 
-742 RSAFGYNYGKK
+742 FGYLYGNQTVQL
-753 EIVVTDDSGKTIT
+753 VVDAEYTRYTINLPML
-766 IAATLIS
+766 LIS
-773 KVLKNATDYANW
+773 KVIRTVDDYAAW
-785 ITIAKACEQSAT
+785 VKIAIACENNGKTEGSHNY
-797 LWGGYF
+797 GGYF
-803 RLGANIT
+803 ELGNDIKSESGSIPMAY
-810 ATSMVVFNRGA
+810 ADQDAWDGA
-821 TDGSEGF
+821 GGF
-828 KGVFDGCGYII
+828 SGTFDGCGYVI
-839 DGLNRSSWDS
+839 DGLEASVAKDHAT
-849 NSFVTTMTGSG
+849 FVGEMKPDAV
-860 ILKNISF
+860 LKNIGF
-867 TNVKITGAGNFLCS
+867 TNVKMS
-881 GGKGTIENVYVQYKE
+881 GVTLLTRTQNGTISNIYVQYKK
-896 ISAGSQYNGTIA
+896 IA
-908 NFKDGCAMRNVFV
+908 VTSGQTLLARDNAIVENIFV
-921 DASKATV
+921 DASAAEI
-928 VGNGSTFR
+928 VGGSAYA
-936 ILTSGT
+936 ILGSRHADEKQYSIYGIVPQGCVSYVDRGTSGCGHGFASAETLKSDDAAWRAVQAFET
-942 ASGFGGVF
+942 ACNYWHIDKKTGDVTFG
-950 GVCPSENYNPEQS
+950 
-963 IGDRGNNYAAI
+963 
-974 AYFANNDELKANET
+974 K
-988 TQSVIKDWDSA
+988 
-999 YWTIVDG
+999 
-1006 VPVFV
+1006 
-1011 TK
+1011 

>member
-30 PGASTDNPSKPPIEE
+30 PDSSTDNPSKPPIEE

-70 GSGNLKWKSSNT
+70 GSGNPKWKSSNT

-185 TAQTYGASKYVVHV
+185 TAQTYGATKYVVHV

-234 AKLSTYAI
+234 AQLSTYAI

-299 ESGFII
+299 ESGFVID
-305 NVTVDKPVFEV
+305 VTVSKPVLDA

-330 VAFDIRLEG
+330 VAFDVQLEG
-339 SLVSAT
+339 NLVSAM
-345 IGNAQV
+345 IGNTQV
-351 GKSITDGMLTLD
+351 GKTIADGKLTLD

-383 ETNLVKYSTEIELYT
+383 ETDIVKYSTEIELYT
-398 LVVKNKQDYMSIGSL
+398 LVVRTKQDYMSIGAL

-426 GYFVFADNITVNG
+426 GYFVFGDNITVNG

-555 VTNVQISG
+555 VTNAQISG
-563 NGNKFLLMTANRDAN
+563 NGSNFALMTANRHAN

-588 NYTLQDVIDGNVTVE
+588 NYTLKDVIDGNVTVE
-603 NGQDFTNADYKAA
+603 NDQDFTNDDYKRS
-616 FNKKVFFGFAALQQ
+616 FDKKVFFGFAALQQ

-639 WNGKA
+639 WNDNLWHIDVDEGKIDFGVKEYVEPEFRYETI
-644 NDQTQEVL
+644 NVQESDRVRAEL
-652 TGWNNND
+652 DINNNGTL
-659 FWNVNDGIP
+659 NNGKI
-668 APENYVV
+668 
-675 NSIDLGAKDID
+675 IDID
-686 LDILVDNDTVKLND
+686 IANIIDTSDYTLVSVNGNGAASNNV
-700 NALKI
+700 
-705 DCTAVGFT
+705 TAD
-713 FGNVASVTM
+713 
-722 EGNVLDASGFT
+722 L
-733 FANGKLIVA
+733 
-742 RSAFGYNYGKK
+742 FGYLYGNQTVQL
-753 EIVVTDDSGKTIT
+753 VVDAEYTRYTINLPML
-766 IAATLIS
+766 LIS
-773 KVLKNATDYANW
+773 KVIRTVDDYAAW
-785 ITIAKACEQSAT
+785 VKIAIACENNGKTEGSHNY
-797 LWGGYF
+797 GGYF
-803 RLGANIT
+803 ELGNDIKSESGSIPMAY
-810 ATSMVVFNRGA
+810 ADQDAWDGA
-821 TDGSEGF
+821 GGF
-828 KGVFDGCGYII
+828 SGTFDGCGYVI
-839 DGLNRSSWDS
+839 DGLEASVAKDHAT
-849 NSFVTTMTGSG
+849 FVGEMKPDAV
-860 ILKNISF
+860 LKNIGF
-867 TNVKITGAGNFLCS
+867 TNVKMS
-881 GGKGTIENVYVQYKE
+881 GVTLLTRTQNGTISNIYVQYKK
-896 ISAGSQYNGTIA
+896 IA
-908 NFKDGCAMRNVFV
+908 VTSGQTLLARDNAIVENIFV
-921 DASKATV
+921 DASAAEI
-928 VGNGSTFR
+928 VGGSAYA
-936 ILTSGT
+936 ILGSRHADEKQYSIYGIVPQGCVSYVDRGTSGCGHGFASAETLKSDDAAWRAVQAFET
-942 ASGFGGVF
+942 ACNYWHIDKKTGDVTFG
-950 GVCPSENYNPEQS
+950 
-963 IGDRGNNYAAI
+963 
-974 AYFANNDELKANET
+974 K
-988 TQSVIKDWDSA
+988 
-999 YWTIVDG
+999 
-1006 VPVFV
+1006 
-1011 TK
+1011 

>member
-70 GSGNLKWKSSNT
+70 GSGNPKWKSSNT

-185 TAQTYGASKYVVHV
+185 TVQTYGATKYVVHV

-234 AKLSTYAI
+234 AQLSTYAI

-262 NNAEIAYTTDNER
+262 NNAEISYTTDNER

-305 NVTVDKPVFEV
+305 NVTVDKPVFDV

-363 REKLEAMPVANYGE
+363 RDKLEEMPVANYGE

-383 ETNLVKYSTEIELYT
+383 ETDIVKYSTEIELYT
-398 LVVKNKQDYMSIGSL
+398 LVVRTKQDYMSIGAL

-542 YNANLSLNKMVVD
+542 FNANLTLNKTVVD
-555 VTNVQISG
+555 VTSAQISG

-616 FNKKVFFGFAALQQ
+616 FNKKVFFGFIAFRQ
-630 SEFFTSMSE
+630 SEFFASMSDWDSDLWRVDVDGGKIDFGVKE
-639 WNGKA
+639 YVEPEFRYETINVQESDRVRAELDINNNGTLNNGKIIYIDIA
-644 NDQTQEVL
+644 NIIDTSDYTLVSVN
-652 TGWNNND
+652 GNGAASNN
-659 FWNVNDGIP
+659 VT
-668 APENYVV
+668 A
-675 NSIDLGAKDID
+675 DL
-686 LDILVDNDTVKLND
+686 
-700 NALKI
+700 
-705 DCTAVGFT
+705 
-713 FGNVASVTM
+713 
-722 EGNVLDASGFT
+722 
-733 FANGKLIVA
+733 
-742 RSAFGYNYGKK
+742 FGYLYGNQTVQL
-753 EIVVTDDSGKTIT
+753 VVDAEYTRYTINLPML
-766 IAATLIS
+766 LIS
-773 KVLKNATDYANW
+773 KVIRTVDDYAAW
-785 ITIAKACEQSAT
+785 VKIAIACENNGKTEGSHNY
-797 LWGGYF
+797 GGYF
-803 RLGANIT
+803 ELGNNIKSESGSIPM
-810 ATSMVVFNRGA
+810 AYADQDAWDGA
-821 TDGSEGF
+821 GGF
-828 KGVFDGCGYII
+828 GGTFDGCGYVI
-839 DGLNRSSWDS
+839 DGLVANVAKEYATFIGEMKS
-849 NSFVTTMTGSG
+849 NAV
-860 ILKNISF
+860 LKNIGF
-867 TNVKITGAGNFLCS
+867 TNVKMSGITFLTRTTN
-881 GGKGTIENVYVQYKE
+881 GKISNIYVQYEKIDVTSGQTLLARQNAIVE
-896 ISAGSQYNGTIA
+896 NI
-908 NFKDGCAMRNVFV
+908 FV
-921 DASKATV
+921 DAAGAEI
-928 VGNGSTFR
+928 VGGSLYG
-936 ILTSGT
+936 ILGSSH
-942 ASGFGGVF
+942 AY
-950 GVCPSENYNPEQS
+950 E
-963 IGDRGNNYAAI
+963 NNYPVYGIVPQGYVSYVYHGTNGCGHGFASTETLKSDDAAWS
-974 AYFANNDELKANET
+974 AVRAFET
-988 TQSVIKDWDSA
+988 ACNYWHIDSK
-999 YWTIVDG
+999 TGD
-1006 VPVFV
+1006 V
-1011 TK
+1011 TFGK

>member
-30 PGASTDNPSKPPIEE
+30 PDSSTDNPSNPPIEE

-70 GSGNLKWKSSNT
+70 GSGNPKWKSSNT

-177 KNADGFLF
+177 KNADGLLF
-185 TAQTYGASKYVVHV
+185 TAQTYGATKYVVHV

-234 AKLSTYAI
+234 AQLSTYAI

-299 ESGFII
+299 ESGFVID
-305 NVTVDKPVFEV
+305 VTVSKPVLDA

-330 VAFDIRLEG
+330 VAFDVQLEG
-339 SLVSAT
+339 NLVSAM
-345 IGNAQV
+345 IGNTQV
-351 GKSITDGMLTLD
+351 GKTIADGKLTLD

-383 ETNLVKYSTEIELYT
+383 ETDIVKYSTEIELYT
-398 LVVKNKQDYMSIGSL
+398 LVVRTKQDYMSIGAL

-426 GYFVFADNITVNG
+426 GYFVFGDNITVNG

-555 VTNVQISG
+555 VTNAQISG
-563 NGNKFLLMTANRDAN
+563 NGSNFALMTANRHAN

-588 NYTLQDVIDGNVTVE
+588 NYTLKDVIDGNVTVE
-603 NGQDFTNADYKAA
+603 NDQDFTNDDYKRS
-616 FNKKVFFGFAALQQ
+616 FDKKVFFGFAALQQ

-639 WNGKA
+639 WNDNLWHIDVDEGKIDFGVKEYVEPEFRYETI
-644 NDQTQEVL
+644 NVQESDRVRAEL
-652 TGWNNND
+652 DINNNGTL
-659 FWNVNDGIP
+659 NNGKI
-668 APENYVV
+668 
-675 NSIDLGAKDID
+675 IDID
-686 LDILVDNDTVKLND
+686 IANIIDTSDYTLVSVNGNGAASNNV
-700 NALKI
+700 
-705 DCTAVGFT
+705 TAD
-713 FGNVASVTM
+713 
-722 EGNVLDASGFT
+722 L
-733 FANGKLIVA
+733 
-742 RSAFGYNYGKK
+742 FGYLYGNQTVQL
-753 EIVVTDDSGKTIT
+753 VVDAEYTRYTINLPML
-766 IAATLIS
+766 LIS
-773 KVLKNATDYANW
+773 KVIRTVDDYAAW
-785 ITIAKACEQSAT
+785 VKIAIACENNGKTESSHNY
-797 LWGGYF
+797 GGYF
-803 RLGANIT
+803 ELGNNIKSESGSIPM
-810 ATSMVVFNRGA
+810 AYADQDAWDGA
-821 TDGSEGF
+821 GGF
-828 KGVFDGCGYII
+828 SGTFDGCGYVI
-839 DGLNRSSWDS
+839 DGLEASVAKDHAT
-849 NSFVTTMTGSG
+849 FVGEMKPDAV
-860 ILKNISF
+860 LKNIGF
-867 TNVKITGAGNFLCS
+867 TNVKMS
-881 GGKGTIENVYVQYKE
+881 GVTLLTRTQNGTISNIYVQYKK
-896 ISAGSQYNGTIA
+896 IA
-908 NFKDGCAMRNVFV
+908 VTSGQTLLARDNAIVENIFV
-921 DASKATV
+921 DASAAEI
-928 VGNGSTFR
+928 VGGSAYA
-936 ILTSGT
+936 ILGSRHADEKQYSIYGIVPQGCVSYVDRGTSGCGHGFASAETLKSDDAAWRAVQAFET
-942 ASGFGGVF
+942 ACNYWHIDKKTGDVTFG
-950 GVCPSENYNPEQS
+950 
-963 IGDRGNNYAAI
+963 
-974 AYFANNDELKANET
+974 K
-988 TQSVIKDWDSA
+988 
-999 YWTIVDG
+999 
-1006 VPVFV
+1006 
-1011 TK
+1011 

>member
-153 DCTAEAQFGCTVA
+153 DCTAVAQFGCTVA

-185 TAQTYGASKYVVHV
+185 TAQTYGATKYVVHV
-199 EYAGVALSAV
+199 EYAGVALSTV

-234 AKLSTYAI
+234 AQLSTYAI
-242 GDYVT
+242 GDYET

-426 GYFVFADNITVNG
+426 GYFVFADNITVSG

-555 VTNVQISG
+555 VTNAQISG
-563 NGNKFLLMTANRDAN
+563 NGSNFALMTANRHAN

-588 NYTLQDVIDGNVTVE
+588 NYILKDVIDGNVTVE
-603 NGQDFTNADYKAA
+603 NDQDFTNDDYKRS
-616 FNKKVFFGFAALQQ
+616 FDKKVFFGFAALQQ

-639 WNGKA
+639 WNGNLWHIDVDEGKIDFGVKEYVEPEFRYETI
-644 NDQTQEVL
+644 NVQESDRVRAEL
-652 TGWNNND
+652 DINNN
-659 FWNVNDGIP
+659 G
-668 APENYVV
+668 
-675 NSIDLGAKDID
+675 
-686 LDILVDNDTVKLND
+686 TLN
-700 NALKI
+700 
-705 DCTAVGFT
+705 
-713 FGNVASVTM
+713 
-722 EGNVLDASGFT
+722 
-733 FANGKLIVA
+733 NGKIIHIDIANIIDTSDYTLVSVNGNGA
-742 RSAFGYNYGKK
+742 ASNNVTADLFGYLYGNQTVQL
-753 EIVVTDDSGKTIT
+753 VVDAEYTRYTINLPML
-766 IAATLIS
+766 LIS
-773 KVLKNATDYANW
+773 KVIRTVDDYAAW
-785 ITIAKACEQSAT
+785 VKIAIACENNGKTEGSHNY
-797 LWGGYF
+797 GGYF
-803 RLGANIT
+803 ELGNNIKSESGSIPM
-810 ATSMVVFNRGA
+810 AYADQDAWDGA
-821 TDGSEGF
+821 GGF
-828 KGVFDGCGYII
+828 SGTFDGCGYVI
-839 DGLNRSSWDS
+839 DGLEASVAKDHAT
-849 NSFVTTMTGSG
+849 FVGEMKPDAV
-860 ILKNISF
+860 LKNIGF
-867 TNVKITGAGNFLCS
+867 TNVKMS
-881 GGKGTIENVYVQYKE
+881 GVTLLTRTQNGTISNIYVQYKK
-896 ISAGSQYNGTIA
+896 IA
-908 NFKDGCAMRNVFV
+908 VTSGQTLLARDNAIVENIFV
-921 DASKATV
+921 DASAAEI
-928 VGNGSTFR
+928 VGGSAYA
-936 ILTSGT
+936 ILGSRHADEKQYSIYGIVPQGCVSYVDRGTSGCGHGFASAETLKSDST
-942 ASGFGGVF
+942 AWSAVQAFAASCNFWHIDAGTGAVTFGN
-950 GVCPSENYNPEQS
+950 S
-963 IGDRGNNYAAI
+963 RG
-974 AYFANNDELKANET
+974 
-988 TQSVIKDWDSA
+988 
-999 YWTIVDG
+999 
-1006 VPVFV
+1006 
-1011 TK
+1011 

>member
-30 PGASTDNPSKPPIEE
+30 PSASPDNPSKPPIEE
-45 VKVELSDSVLTM
+45 VKLVLSDSVLTM

-70 GSGNLKWKSSNT
+70 GSGNLKWKSNNT

-88 DNGTVA
+88 DNGTVT

-109 GKATCTVLVVNS
+109 GKGTCTVLVVNS

-153 DCTAEAQFGCTVA
+153 DCTVEAQFGCTVA
-166 DGEKDSIVTVV
+166 DGEKDSIVTLV

-185 TAQTYGASKYVVHV
+185 TAQTYGATKYVVHV

-221 DVVNIAPTTDGYC
+221 DVVNIAPTIDGYGVQ
-234 AKLSTYAI
+234 LSTYAI

-247 AITPVVNVIEKGQTT
+247 AITPVVNAIEKGQTT
-262 NNAEIAYTTDNER
+262 NNAEISYTTDNER

-305 NVTVDKPVFEV
+305 NVTVDKPVLKA

-363 REKLEAMPVANYGE
+363 REKLEAMPVTNYGE

-383 ETNLVKYSTEIELYT
+383 ETNVLKYSTEIELYT

-454 NGSQGFCGIIDGRGY
+454 NGSQGFCGVIDGRGY

-500 HAKFETDS
+500 HAEFETDS

-542 YNANLSLNKMVVD
+542 FNANLSLNKMVVD
-555 VTNVQISG
+555 VTNAQISG
-563 NGNKFLLMTANRDAN
+563 NGSNFALMTANRDAN

-603 NGQDFTNADYKAA
+603 NRQDFTNVDYKNA
-616 FNKKVFFGFAALQQ
+616 FDKKVFFGFAALQE

-639 WNGKA
+639 WNDNLWHVDVDGGKIDFGVKEYVEPEFR
-644 NDQTQEVL
+644 NETINVQESDRVRAEL
-652 TGWNNND
+652 DINNN
-659 FWNVNDGIP
+659 G
-668 APENYVV
+668 
-675 NSIDLGAKDID
+675 
-686 LDILVDNDTVKLND
+686 TLN
-700 NALKI
+700 
-705 DCTAVGFT
+705 
-713 FGNVASVTM
+713 
-722 EGNVLDASGFT
+722 
-733 FANGKLIVA
+733 NGKIIDVDIANIIDTSDYTLVSVNGNGA
-742 RSAFGYNYGKK
+742 ASNNVTADLFGYLYGNQTVQL
-753 EIVVTDDSGKTIT
+753 VVDAGYTRYTINLPML
-766 IAATLIS
+766 LIS
-773 KVLKNATDYANW
+773 KVIRTVDDYAAW
-785 ITIAKACEQSAT
+785 VKIAIACENNGKTEGSHNY
-797 LWGGYF
+797 GGYF
-803 RLGANIT
+803 ELGNNIKSESGSIPM
-810 ATSMVVFNRGA
+810 AYADQEAWDGA
-821 TDGSEGF
+821 GGF
-828 KGVFDGCGYII
+828 SGTFDGCGYVI
-839 DGLNRSSWDS
+839 DGLEAGVAKDHAT
-849 NSFVTTMTGSG
+849 FVGEMKPDAV
-860 ILKNISF
+860 LKNIGF
-867 TNVKITGAGNFLCS
+867 TNVKMS
-881 GGKGTIENVYVQYKE
+881 GVTLLTRTQNGTISNIYVQYKK
-896 ISAGSQYNGTIA
+896 IA
-908 NFKDGCAMRNVFV
+908 VTSGQTLLARDNAIVENIFV
-921 DASKATV
+921 DASAAEI
-928 VGNGSTFR
+928 VGGSAYA
-936 ILTSGT
+936 ILGSKHADEKQYSIYGIVPQGCVSYVYRGTSGCGHGFASTETLKSDGAAWSAVRAFET
-942 ASGFGGVF
+942 ACNYWHINSATGDVSFG
-950 GVCPSENYNPEQS
+950 
-963 IGDRGNNYAAI
+963 
-974 AYFANNDELKANET
+974 K
-988 TQSVIKDWDSA
+988 
-999 YWTIVDG
+999 
-1006 VPVFV
+1006 
-1011 TK
+1011 